1 MLDLFSV
8 PIHSKKLDL
17 NTKKLIDYCLLIK
30 DTTQSIERSN
40 KGGWHSPGLTNEHVV
55 LKNLFSKILKS
66 AEKYRKI
73 IAYKHPLKLINFWV
87 NINNYKDYNLQHL
100 HPNSAVSG
108 AYYLTSNNSN
118 IVFINPAAPHMEYDW
133 CPDVIEKYNEHNSP
147 NWMISP
153 VENQLL
159 LFPSWLSHRVEPNL
173 TEEERISISF
183 NLAR

>member
-17 NTKKLIDYCLLIK
+17 DTKKLIDYCLLIK

-118 IVFINPAAPHMEYDW
+118 IVFVHPAAQLMGYDW
-133 CPDVIEKYNEHNSP
+133 DSSVIDNYNKYNSATWSIKPSQND
-147 NWMISP
+147 
-153 VENQLL
+153 LL
-159 LFPSWLSHRVEPNL
+159 LFPSWLNHRVEPNL
-173 TEEERISISF
+173 SEESRISISF
-183 NLAR
+183 NLR